1 MTLTTILT
9 SRSVYNA
16 PGTQLNDLD
25 AWNYAFEADNGI
37 RQEATGVMKAM
48 DDGAQ
53 VNYLSRPIG
62 LVLKVSRNSIKMN
75 QRSLKKLNQN

>member
-37 RQEATGVMKAM
+37 RQE
-48 DDGAQ
+48 
-53 VNYLSRPIG
+53 S
-62 LVLKVSRNSIKMN
+62 
-75 QRSLKKLNQN
+75 

>member
-1 MTLTTILT
+1 M
-9 SRSVYNA
+9 YNA

-53 VNYLSRPIG
+53 VKIIQG
-62 LVLKVSRNSIKMN
+62 LENWTGFERLKNSIKMI
-75 QRSLKKLNQN
+75 